1 MSRTIRFTI
10 FSLVLAAGALACG
23 SDDPPPGEQ
32 VTAAVPAAQATPVPL
47 TTDRAQRA
55 TRYDGPLPPIPS
67 SPHAGGPPDV
77 VSAVYEFAGRRP
89 DVMRHVPC
97 FCGCES
103 NGHHD
108 NEDCFVASRAADG
121 RPQWDTHGLT

>member
-1 MSRTIRFTI
+1 MKPAGVTLL
-10 FSLVLAAGALACG
+10 SLVLAVGAAACVA
-23 SDDPPPGEQ
+23 DDPPPRETL
-32 VTAAVPAAQATPVPL
+32 VSAAPVAQAAAT
-47 TTDRAQRA
+47 AQQPQR
-55 TRYDGPLPPIPS
+55 TVRYDGPLPPIPS

-77 VSAVYEFAGRRP
+77 VRAVYEFAARRP

-97 FCGCES
+97 FCGCER